1 MRAAVHHVLTSV
13 ALPWAATP
21 SPSPS
26 TSTGPNP
33 DTVSPGLLGF
43 LSFLFLIVA
52 VYFIGRGLTKQLK
65 RVNFDEDAATAAML
79 GEAPA
84 DGVDLGP
91 RSADTGA
98 EPAPTVGTD
107 DPSPAP

>member
-1 MRAAVHHVLTSV
+1 MRAAVHHVLASV

-65 RVNFDEDAATAAML
+65 RVSFDEDAATAAML
-79 GEAPA
+79 GKASAPA
-84 DGVDLGP
+84 DGVDLGQ
-91 RSADTGA
+91 
-98 EPAPTVGTD
+98 GTD
-107 DPSPAP
+107 LGTESGAGPDDAVPTP